1 MPWLLLRR
9 VAVAVR
15 NCYQFGGDTVKGK
28 IGRGACGLL
37 RGLGGCEGQVELN
50 EKTKPERRFLFF
62 FYPYADDTARRR
74 LLLMLLLLLLLR
86 W

>member
-28 IGRGACGLL
+28 IGRDACAGYN
-37 RGLGGCEGQVELN
+37 GDSGVGCRIAKGKLI
-50 EKTKPERRFLFF
+50 
-62 FYPYADDTARRR
+62 
-74 LLLMLLLLLLLR
+74 
-86 W
+86 